1 MSFAAP
7 SIPTTGHWHI
17 DTVHSTAHFSLRHNN
32 VATFR
37 GAIQGINGQ
46 LDNGVLGGKVEVANL
61 DIGLLEVF
69 KGHVIGEAFLDAENH
84 PTIEFASSDIH
95 AHEDGFVH
103 LHGSLTIKGVTKE
116 IAAEG
121 AVRGPEEVDLAD
133 GSRGTRLGIDLT
145 TTLDRRDYGLEVYA
159 GADWQVTLE
168 IALQLAL
175 DA

>member
-17 DTVHSTAHFSLRHNN
+17 DTVHSTAHFSLRHND
-32 VATFR
+32 VGTFR
-37 GAIQGINGQ
+37 GAIQGVKGQ
-46 LDNGVLGGKVEVANL
+46 LDAGVLSGKVEVANL

-84 PTIEFASSDIH
+84 PTIEFTSSDIH

-103 LHGSLTIKGVTKE
+103 LNGSLTIKGVTKE

-145 TTLDRRDYGLEVYA
+145 TTLDRRDYGLEVYS
-159 GADWQVTLE
+159 GADWHVTLE